1 MAIEK
6 MKLVNIVG
14 PLGLFDQVVRGS
26 LVDSGF
32 APESV
37 LDFVGSGGGLLPF
50 TLRNPNGALLS
61 RSENLLDKLNIDP
74 ALSGHCGSK
83 RRMPQAVG
91 GR

>member
-50 TLRNPNGALLS
+50 TLRNTGPS
-61 RSENLLDKLNIDP
+61 RRKGSE
-74 ALSGHCGSK
+74 K
-83 RRMPQAVG
+83 RK
-91 GR
+91 